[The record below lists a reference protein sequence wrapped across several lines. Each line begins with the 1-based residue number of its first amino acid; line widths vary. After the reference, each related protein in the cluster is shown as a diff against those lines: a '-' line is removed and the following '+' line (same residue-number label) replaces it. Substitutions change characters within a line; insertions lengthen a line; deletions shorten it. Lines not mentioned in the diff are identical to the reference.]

1 MKTKK
6 KHKPAIQKQPA
17 GKAAAPLSV
26 AKKRAF
32 TIFMMLVPI
41 LFFVLLEAGLQI
53 FHYGIDTQ
61 LFISIPDETSR
72 FYGINTEVGK
82 RYFYRENFNPSPRK
96 DLFLK
101 AKPANGYRIFVLGGS
116 TTAGFPYGNNITFTR
131 ILGKRL
137 ADTFPDRH
145 IEVVNTAL
153 TAINSYTLLDFLDEI
168 LAQKPDALLVYAG
181 HNEFYGALGVA
192 SMESLGRFRPVVKLF
207 LKLKNYK
214 TLILIRNLAGRLY
227 MAVHGVNSAARMQ
240 DPMKTVMSRMVGD
253 KAITLD
259 SPLYKAG
266 KKQFQANLGEILAKA
281 QAAKVPVLVSEL
293 VSNISDQ
300 PPFTSTASD
309 TLPPAAAVFAR
320 AQKLEQERQY
330 DKARV
335 AYYRAK
341 DLDALRFRAT
351 EDFNEIIRNT
361 AAAYGASVVPMQA
374 VFTEASPNGLIGN
387 SLIHEHLH
395 PNIDGYF
402 LMADA
407 FFQTM
412 QRENFLAQEWPIA
425 KIKPATFYR
434 VNWGYTSLDSI
445 YAALSVVQLKGS
457 WPFTTSGPNVAL
469 AQYTPI
475 SKQDSIALRI
485 MQTGESTLELGHLE
499 MANWY
504 KQQGE
509 TEKALAEY
517 QALVYTVPYLD
528 LFYEPYLELLLN
540 SGQHERAEQMLAEAL
555 KYNDSGFIYK
565 WLGQIQLALNNTA
578 EGIANLQKA
587 RLQLPNDDQLL
598 FNLCRAYYKSFQF
611 TQGDAVLARLQKLIP
626 GSPAITEL
634 EDLKREL
641 ADG

>member
-6 KHKPAIQKQPA
+6 TRSTIQKRPA
-17 GKAAAPLSV
+17 EKATAPLSA

-32 TIFMMLVPI
+32 TIFMLLVPI
-41 LFFVLLEAGLQI
+41 LFFALLETGLQV
-53 FHYGIDTQ
+53 FHYGIDTR
-61 LFISIPDETSR
+61 LFISIPDATSR

-101 AKPANGYRIFVLGGS
+101 EKPANGYRIFVLGGS
-116 TTAGFPYGNNITFTR
+116 TTAGFPYGNNITFPR

-153 TAINSYTLLDFLDEI
+153 TAINSYTLLDFMDEI
-168 LAQKPDALLVYAG
+168 LAQKPDALLIYAG

-192 SMESLGRFRPVVKLF
+192 SMESLGRIRPVVKLF

-214 TLILIRNLAGRLY
+214 TFVLIRNLTGRIY
-227 MAVHGVNSAARMQ
+227 MSLHGVSTTARMQ
-240 DPMKTVMSRMVGD
+240 DPMKTVMSRMVGN
-253 KAITLD
+253 KSIPLD

-281 QAAKVPVLVSEL
+281 RAAGVPVLISEL

-300 PPFTSTASD
+300 LPFTSTASD
-309 TLPPAAAVFAR
+309 TLPPAETVFTR

-330 DKARV
+330 DKARA

-351 EDFNEIIRNT
+351 EEFNDIIRNT
-361 AAAYGASVVPMQA
+361 AAAFGASVVPMQA

-387 SLIHEHLH
+387 TLIHEHLH
-395 PNIDGYF
+395 PNIAGYF

-407 FFQTM
+407 FFQVM
-412 QRENFLAQEWPIA
+412 RRENFIAQEWPA
-425 KIKPATFYR
+425 TNIKPASFYR
-434 VNWGYTSLDSI
+434 ANWGYTALDSI

-457 WPFTTSGPNVAL
+457 WPFTSGGPNVAL
-469 AQYTPI
+469 AQYTPAG
-475 SKQDSIALRI
+475 KQDSIALRI

-509 TEKALAEY
+509 TDKALAEY
-517 QALVYTVPYLD
+517 KALVYIVPYLD

-540 SGQHERAEQMLAEAL
+540 SGQYERAEAMLTEAL
-555 KYNDSGFIYK
+555 RYNDSGFIYK
-565 WLGQIQLALNNTA
+565 WLGQIQLALNSTG
-578 EGIANLQKA
+578 EGITNLEKA
-587 RLQLPNDDQLL
+587 RLTLPTDEQLL
-598 FNLCRAYYKSFQF
+598 YNLCRAYYKSMKMEK
-611 TQGDAVLARLQKLIP
+611 GDAIRTQLYKIAPASVLE
-626 GSPAITEL
+626 EL
-634 EDLKREL
+634 DDFRQ
-641 ADG
+641 AQTASN